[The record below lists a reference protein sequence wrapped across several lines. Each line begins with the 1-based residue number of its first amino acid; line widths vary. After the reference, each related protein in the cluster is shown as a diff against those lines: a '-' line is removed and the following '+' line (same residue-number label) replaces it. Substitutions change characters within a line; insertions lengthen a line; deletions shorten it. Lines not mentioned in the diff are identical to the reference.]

1 MYKTNSKIVI
11 LAILSISF
19 LSLVSYLL
27 LDYYS
32 NNDQNV
38 VEINLFGGEFDGKY
52 GFGLSH
58 DSLSSP
64 GPTIYLNTTQKVTL
78 KFINAGDIPHTFRAI
93 NNLNSTEQVLFGAFI
108 GESLNP
114 INPNN
119 HSTVNFVTNEVGSF
133 FYVCTIPGHLELGM
147 FGELIIKN

>member
-1 MYKTNSKIVI
+1 
-11 LAILSISF
+11 LAIFAILF
-19 LSLVSYLL
+19 LSLISYLL
-27 LDYYS
+27 FNYSS
-32 NNDQNV
+32 NNDQNI
-38 VEINLFGGEFDGKY
+38 VEVNLFGGEFDGKY
-52 GFGLSH
+52 GFGLSN

-64 GPTIYLNTTQKVTL
+64 GPTIYLNTDQKVVL
-78 KFINAGDIPHTFRAI
+78 KFTNTGDIPHTFRVI

-119 HSTVNFVTNEVGSF
+119 HSKVNFVIDEVGSF
-133 FYVCTIPGHLELGM
+133 FYICNIPGHLDLGM